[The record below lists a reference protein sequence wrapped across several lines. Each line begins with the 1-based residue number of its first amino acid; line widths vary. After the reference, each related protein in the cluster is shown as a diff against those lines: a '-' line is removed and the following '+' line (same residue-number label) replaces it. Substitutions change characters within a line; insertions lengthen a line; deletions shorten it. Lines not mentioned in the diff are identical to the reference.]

1 MSIKANFPDIKP
13 SLMLDFANT
22 KRLDP
27 RITFTRAT
35 TATYYDGKTVAKAEE
50 NLLLRSQDYSATWT
64 VTNLTPVTAKT
75 APDGTSTATEFTAS
89 SANGVLTQGFTAVA
103 GSYTFSVF
111 LRRVTGSGDIEIAAD
126 NGTFTV
132 KVITGTWARY
142 DVTQTVAA
150 GSKTAGVRVVTSGDV
165 IEVWGAQLEQRSAVT
180 AYTPT
185 TDQPITNYIPVLQ
198 SAASGEARFDHDP
211 VTGESKGL
219 LIEEQRTNLVLNSTN
234 PADASYFS
242 TGTSNAIRSSNICF
256 FDPAS
261 NMVELQGISGESSSN
276 IWGRNTTFS
285 TASRTVSLI
294 VKNINNAR
302 YVRVRNRSFDGRTC
316 VSYDLETQ
324 TVIGSSD
331 INTTSITNIG
341 NGFYRIVFS
350 TTAAGTIAGIYVSLV
365 DSSNAVFTMTGSERL
380 FVASPQIELGA
391 FPTSYIPTVA
401 SQVTRNADAATMTGT
416 NFSSWYRADEGSFY
430 AEAMPANIA
439 QNPYIFTAES
449 DISNLIQSIASST
462 FHFRSFVGG
471 VTQADIDAGTF
482 SDNTYGKVAGVYKV
496 NDFAVSL
503 NSGTVGTDTDGLIP
517 FPTTL
522 YIGAD
527 SSAVRCIT
535 IKKLAYYPARLSN
548 TELQG
553 LTS

>member
-1 MSIKANFPDIKP
+1 LF
-13 SLMLDFANT
+13 
-22 KRLDP
+22 
-27 RITFTRAT
+27 
-35 TATYYDGKTVAKAEE
+35 
-50 NLLLRSQDYSATWT
+50 
-64 VTNLTPVTAKT
+64 
-75 APDGTSTATEFTAS
+75 
-89 SANGVLTQGFTAVA
+89 
-103 GSYTFSVF
+103 
-111 LRRVTGSGDIEIAAD
+111 
-126 NGTFTV
+126 
-132 KVITGTWARY
+132 
-142 DVTQTVAA
+142 
-150 GSKTAGVRVVTSGDV
+150 
-165 IEVWGAQLEQRSAVT
+165 VWGAQLEQRSSVT

-261 NMVELQGISGESSSN
+261 NMVELQGISGESSSG
-276 IWGRNTTFS
+276 IWGRNATFS

-365 DSSNAVFTMTGSERL
+365 NSSNAVFTMTGSERL